1 MVKKVAIVGAGP
13 CGLLLAHYL
22 LRRGDSAAQTPK
34 RDRYQVEIYDR
45 SGDPRLAAPSN
56 TRSFPISLSTRG
68 KNALTKIDG
77 LLEAVEAKG
86 GKMQG
91 SVLHQSKEKQRLL
104 SFKTPLIAIDRIR
117 LTNALLS
124 ELIEKYDSSQFNIHF
139 DCQCTQVDLKARQ
152 VKFQKQ
158 DSAEE
163 FAVDCDLLIGA
174 DGARSAVRNSFLN
187 ASRFELEQK
196 YFRDD
201 YKSLYFPKGKNETAG
216 IELQPGCIH
225 VWLSKSGSRIIAV
238 PQPEGSWSGT
248 IIFERDSDDIVGL
261 TTVDRAREFFD
272 RNFPEASKLMPD
284 EEIEALLE
292 RPIASV
298 LTIRCNRYHYEDW
311 VLIMGD
317 AAHAV
322 SPSLGQG
329 CNAALEDAAI
339 LDSLLDEYEDN
350 LAEALPEFT
359 ARRLADARA
368 LWELSD
374 NAFPS
379 SKLLFMEFLLRQAL
393 AKTMNKFFPQW
404 FPLMPSDLL
413 RDTTIPYAGVLKL
426 NRGWV
431 SKVKKANGVLN
442 V

>member
-1 MVKKVAIVGAGP
+1 MEKVIIVGSGP
-13 CGLLLAHYL
+13 SGLLLAHYL
-22 LRRGDSAAQTPK
+22 LRRGN
-34 RDRYQVEIYDR
+34 RYQVEIYER
-45 SGDPRLAAPSN
+45 LGDPRLAAPSN

-68 KNALTKIDG
+68 KNALRKIDG

-86 GKMQG
+86 AKMQ
-91 SVLHQSKEKQRLL
+91 SSILHQPKGKQSLL

-187 ASRFELEQK
+187 AGRFELEQK

-201 YKSLYFPKGKNETAG
+201 YKSLYLPKDKNET
-216 IELQPGCIH
+216 ELQPDCIH
-225 VWLSKSGSRIIAV
+225 VWVSNSDSRIIAV
-238 PQPEGSWSGT
+238 PQPDGSWSGT
-248 IIFERDSDDIVGL
+248 IIFERDSDEILGL

-272 RNFPEASKLMPD
+272 RNFPEASKLMPN

-317 AAHAV
+317 AAHGV

-339 LDSLLDEYEDN
+339 LDALLDEYEDN

-379 SKLLFMEFLLRQAL
+379 SKLLFMEFLLRRAV

-404 FPLMPSDLL
+404 FPLLPSDLL
-413 RDTTIPYAGVLKL
+413 RDTTIPYAEVLKL